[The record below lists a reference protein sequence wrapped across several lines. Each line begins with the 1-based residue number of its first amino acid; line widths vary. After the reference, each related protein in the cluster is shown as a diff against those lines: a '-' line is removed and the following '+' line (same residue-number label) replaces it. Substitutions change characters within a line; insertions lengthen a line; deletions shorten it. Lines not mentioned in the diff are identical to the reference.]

1 MKKLI
6 KFLNAV
12 LIIEI
17 AISILFLTKNI
28 SYAESDEGHSFESYS
43 SGFYITSYDVHVD
56 VNEYNQYHIKETINC
71 YFTESKHGIIR
82 QIPKVNTVR
91 RTDGTTTQN
100 RANISNV
107 EVSEDYEKT
116 NENQEVKL
124 KIGSSDRTVTG
135 AHTYVISY
143 DYNIRNDK
151 SKGFDEFYFNLI
163 GNKWTTDINKVTF
176 TVNMPK
182 EFDTTK
188 IGFSAGSYGTSGIA
202 DDGNFGYAVLRKHN
216 HRLLYKN
223 AIS

>member
-1 MKKLI
+1 MKKISKFI
-6 KFLNAV
+6 KAI

-17 AISILFLTKNI
+17 AISIGFFAKNV
-28 SYAESDEGHSFESYS
+28 SYAESDEGHSFEAYS
-43 SGFYITSYDVHVD
+43 SGFYITSYDVNVD
-56 VNEYNQYHIKETINC
+56 VSEYNIYHIKETINC

-82 QIPKVNTVR
+82 EIPTVNTVR
-91 RTDGTTTQN
+91 RTDGTTTKN
-100 RANISNV
+100 RANISNI
-107 EVSEDYEKT
+107 EVSEDYTETK
-116 NENQEVKL
+116 EYQEVKL
-124 KIGSSDRTVTG
+124 QIGSASKTITG